1 MWYHGLALYGLAVVA
16 LLGCLG
22 LSDASREFP
31 AQRRQLQ
38 AAGMGAPAGSKVH
51 ASIWSQPGYRQH
63 ALPLALLAIL
73 M

>member
-1 MWYHGLALYGLAVVA
+1 MWYHGPALYGLAVVA

-22 LSDASREFP
+22 LGDASREFP

-51 ASIWSQPGYRQH
+51 ATIWSHRQH
-63 ALPLALLAIL
+63 ALPFALLAIL